1 MNRPVIRK
9 MQTRPI
15 GMLAQRLSVIIE
27 RVAAYPCIAAT
38 GAMTVVVILGVVFRY
53 VLQSPLSWSEE
64 VARYLMIWAA
74 SLAISVGIMRREH
87 LGITFLISR
96 IPPPAQKGM
105 AVLVNLAVLWFL
117 WILTKFGYYM
127 ALEGQAQLSPVLAK
141 YRINM
146 IWSLSAIPV
155 AGALAIIQT
164 VLQIVIDLFSTKED
178 LDVKDMV
185 DI

>member
-1 MNRPVIRK
+1 
-9 MQTRPI
+9 MQSQSI
-15 GMLAQRLSVIIE
+15 SHAALKLSLFIE
-27 RVAAYPCIAAT
+27 RLAAYPCIAAT
-38 GAMTVVVILGVVFRY
+38 GAMTVVVLLGVLFRY

-74 SLAISVGIMRREH
+74 SLAISIGIMRREH

-96 IPPPAQKGM
+96 IPPSAQKYA
-105 AVLVNLAVLWFL
+105 AVIVNLAVLWFL

-127 ALEGQAQLSPVLAK
+127 ALEGQTQLSPVLAK

-146 IWSLSAIPV
+146 MWSLSAIPV

-164 VLQIVIDLFSTKED
+164 VLQIVVDLFRRKED
-178 LDVKDMV
+178 FDIKGMV

>member
-1 MNRPVIRK
+1 MQIRL
-9 MQTRPI
+9 I
-15 GMLAQRLSVIIE
+15 GRLAFKLSIYIE
-27 RVAAYPCIAAT
+27 RLAAYPCIAAT
-38 GAMTVVVILGVVFRY
+38 GAMTVIVILGVLFRY
-53 VLQSPLSWSEE
+53 VLLSPLSWSEE

-96 IPPPAQKGM
+96 IPPSAQKWV

-141 YRINM
+141 YRITM
-146 IWSLSAIPV
+146 MWSLSAIPV

-164 VLQIVIDLFSTKED
+164 VLQILVDLLGRKED
-178 LDVKDMV
+178 LDIKDMV

>member
-1 MNRPVIRK
+1 
-9 MQTRPI
+9 MQTRSI
-15 GMLAQRLSVIIE
+15 GLFALKLSLFIE
-27 RVAAYPCIAAT
+27 RLAAYPCIAAT
-38 GAMTVVVILGVVFRY
+38 GAMTVVVLLGVLFRY

-74 SLAISVGIMRREH
+74 SLA
-87 LGITFLISR
+87 L
-96 IPPPAQKGM
+96 PPSAQKYA

-117 WILTKFGYYM
+117 WILTKFGYDM
-127 ALEGQAQLSPVLAK
+127 ALEGQSQLSPVLAK

-146 IWSLSAIPV
+146 MWSLSAIPV

-164 VLQIVIDLFSTKED
+164 VLQIVIDLFRRKED
-178 LDVKDMV
+178 LDIKGMV